1 MTVQNP
7 GSARQLERITTI
19 DRLLRGNAVPTTADL
34 ARELGVSER
43 TVYRDLVFLRDRLG
57 APVGYDAR
65 RRGYRYTRPHQFFPG
80 VSLTPQEV
88 IALLLAARLARTL
101 LGPLFAG
108 RVSEAVRK
116 ILGAGGVGDDGRVPR
131 VEVGAP
137 LRAAPVPEA
146 LAAPG
151 PDGRAGRGGTRG
163 TAGKG

>member
-1 MTVQNP
+1 MTVHNP

-88 IALLLAARLARTL
+88 IALLLAARLARPL
-101 LGPLFAG
+101 LGLLFAD

-116 ILGAGGVGDDGRVPR
+116 ILGAGGVGDDGRLPR
-131 VEVGAP
+131 LGG
-137 LRAAPVPEA
+137 EA
-146 LAAPG
+146 RIRVAPG
-151 PDGRAGRGGTRG
+151 PDGRATRGGTRG
-163 TAGKG
+163 PVGKG